1 MAESWADAVR
11 RKRRKFR
18 EILKRKSKMAVMVGG
33 FSPVY
38 ARCAE
43 EAGFECFF
51 VAGSQMSAYL
61 LGVPDIGIIGLR
73 DVVDHAR
80 HVTAAS
86 DIPIFLDSDTGFG
99 NVVNVHYTVREVIRS
114 GVAGMQIEDQ
124 EAPKKSGT
132 LAGRRCIPLEE
143 AVGKYRAAIAA
154 RDEYDPDFVVC
165 ARCDL
170 LGAEDGSFD
179 EAVRRS
185 IAYVEDGGVDFIWLN
200 SVQTREEI
208 AEAARRI
215 PAPLLIIWG
224 GPDPAPTW
232 QEYED
237 LGARIVLYPTIA
249 ANVGLNATWHAL
261 HELKDRGAPVLK
273 EISAQARASKWGR
286 TEVRKLFH
294 HEIAQELEARFLP
307 AEQRRNY
314 KDTWGHAG
322 VMERDG
328 KAPDPE
334 AALTRRARK
343 AKKPLRKT
351 KKTVSVTRATA
362 RKTKVRRRAK

>member
-18 EILKRKSKMAVMVGG
+18 EILNRKDTMTVMVGG

-43 EAGFECFF
+43 EAGFACFF

-86 DIPIFLDSDTGFG
+86 DIPIFLDTDTGFG
-99 NVVNVHYTVREVIRS
+99 NVVNVHYTVREVIRA

-143 AVGKYRAAIAA
+143 AIGKYRAAIAA
-154 RDEYDPDFVVC
+154 RDDYDPDFVIC

-170 LGAEDGSFD
+170 LGAEGGSFE

-185 IAYVEDGGVDFIWLN
+185 IAYVEDGGVDFVWLN

-261 HELKDRGAPVLK
+261 HELKERGAPVLA
-273 EISAQARASKWGR
+273 EISARARGSKWGR
-286 TEVRKLFH
+286 TEVRRLFH
-294 HEIAQELEARFLP
+294 HEIAQELESRFLP

-322 VMERDG
+322 VMVRDG
-328 KAPDPE
+328 RTPDPE
-334 AALTRRARK
+334 AALAKK
-343 AKKPLRKT
+343 AKAPTRNAE
-351 KKTVSVTRATA
+351 KKSVSVKHAGS
-362 RKTKVRRRAK
+362 RKSNARRRV

>member
-1 MAESWADAVR
+1 MGEAWAEAVR

-18 EILKRKSKMAVMVGG
+18 EILSRKSLTVMVGG

-73 DVVDHAR
+73 DVADHVR

-86 DIPIFLDSDTGFG
+86 DIPIFVDTDTGFG
-99 NVVNVHYTVREVIRS
+99 NVVNAHYTVREIIRS
-114 GVAGMQIEDQ
+114 GAAGMQIEDQ

-132 LAGRRCIPLEE
+132 LAGRRCVPVEE
-143 AVGKYRAAIAA
+143 AIGKYRAAVAA
-154 RDEYDPDFVVC
+154 RDEYAPDFVIC

-170 LGAEDGSFD
+170 LGAENGSFE
-179 EAVRRS
+179 EAVQRS
-185 IAYVEDGGVDFIWLN
+185 IAYVKQGGADFIWLN

-208 AEAARRI
+208 AEACRRI
-215 PAPLLIIWG
+215 PAPVLIIWG

-232 QEYED
+232 EEYEK

-261 HELKDRGAPVLK
+261 HDLKERGAPALAD
-273 EISAQARASKWGR
+273 ISARARASKFGR
-286 TEVRKLFH
+286 TEVRRLFH
-294 HEIAQELEARFLP
+294 HEIAQKLEEKFLP
-307 AEQRRNY
+307 GEQKRNY
-314 KDTWGHAG
+314 RDTWGHAG
-322 VMERDG
+322 VMVRDG
-328 KAPDPE
+328 KTRDPE
-334 AALTRRARK
+334 EEIGRKPSKK
-343 AKKPLRKT
+343 AKKK
-351 KKTVSVTRATA
+351 SVTRKKKG
-362 RKTKVRRRAK
+362 KT